1 MGASWISLRTTLS
14 VITILLQIQA
24 LTSVTTVTGVEGQTL
39 SFRCEYSRDLWSN
52 AKYFCRD
59 DDDNPLIWTD
69 KHDQWETNGHFS
81 LYDNTTGAF
90 IIIKVDKLVPE
101 DSGTYLC
108 GVDLSLRR
116 DRIIEIQLNVPRAKP
131 PENLTQHNTVKP
143 YFPMDFTVDK
153 FHMSLFLTA
162 VMCVAAIL
170 FVCLFTLCL
179 LWAVKHQRSGPH
191 QNREASSDYETMMPG
206 VETEP
211 ELRCTSFTQDCVDLS
226 PVAPPPPDLCSHFT
240 SKHRESTVTL
250 GLGDYVDV
258 DLPGNICQY
267 QHLDFSR
274 LEEHLYHSIN
284 GNSSPKD
291 GYLGVKPQINC

>member
-1 MGASWISLRTTLS
+1 MNYNSLLIWLEWRFSLMEISIFL
-14 VITILLQIQA
+14 IFILTA

-116 DRIIEIQLNVPRAKP
+116 DRIIEIQLNVPRG
-131 PENLTQHNTVKP
+131 TVCR
-143 YFPMDFTVDK
+143 V
-153 FHMSLFLTA
+153 TA
-162 VMCVAAIL
+162 QDRW
-170 FVCLFTLCL
+170 L
-179 LWAVKHQRSGPH
+179 LI
-191 QNREASSDYETMMPG
+191 
-206 VETEP
+206 
-211 ELRCTSFTQDCVDLS
+211 
-226 PVAPPPPDLCSHFT
+226 
-240 SKHRESTVTL
+240 VTL
-250 GLGDYVDV
+250 KILIIFSNFS
-258 DLPGNICQY
+258 NICFFCEIYIALPLSVSLKYPNETNKNVFTERGLSGEFTENTQ
-267 QHLDFSR
+267 
-274 LEEHLYHSIN
+274 
-284 GNSSPKD
+284 
-291 GYLGVKPQINC
+291 